1 MRRINAGLS
10 CLSAAAL
17 VAVAVPSYG
26 DPSAGRLLASQCAQ
40 CHGTDGRSVTDL
52 ETLAGADAKD
62 MLNELLDMK
71 YSDDTD
77 DIMIRQAK
85 GYSDVQLRL
94 IAEYFSTVPG
104 NSEDGEGED

>member
-1 MRRINAGLS
+1 MRRINTALS

-17 VAVAVPSYG
+17 VAVAVPTHG
-26 DPSAGRLLASQCAQ
+26 QPPAGRLLASQCAQ

-77 DIMIRQAK
+77 DIMVRQAK

-104 NSEDGEGED
+104 SEDGEGED